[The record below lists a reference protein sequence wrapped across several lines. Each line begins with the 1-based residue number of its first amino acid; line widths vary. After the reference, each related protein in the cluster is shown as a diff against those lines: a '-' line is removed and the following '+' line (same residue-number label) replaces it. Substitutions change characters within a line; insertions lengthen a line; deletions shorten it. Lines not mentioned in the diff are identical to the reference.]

1 MLSIGIVGLPN
12 VGKST
17 LFKALT
23 KKQVDI
29 ANFPFCTIDPNVG
42 VVEVPDQRLWQLAEA
57 SKSEK
62 TIPAAIQF
70 IDIAGLVEGASK
82 GEGLG
87 NQFLSNIRESDAILH
102 VVRVFEDEKIIHV
115 GHAPEPKKDIEI
127 ISYELIFKDLETLSK
142 HTPKVEKEVKAGKKE
157 ASIEIEMLKKL
168 TALLEK
174 GEPAKDLKLKE
185 NEIPFF
191 KNLNLLSAKPV
202 LYLLNCSSD
211 KRILENP
218 REIQP
223 TLEVDVKLEN
233 ELSELNQGEA
243 EEMKKALPHPKNSLD
258 DLISACYAL
267 LKLETFFTT
276 GQDETRAWTVEK
288 GTKAPQAAG
297 KIHSD
302 FEKGFIR
309 ADVIFWEDL
318 LKNGSWNRAKELG
331 ILKTEGKE
339 YVVKDG
345 DVMIFKFN

>member
-29 ANFPFCTIDPNVG
+29 QNFPFCTIEPNVG
-42 VVEVPDQRLWQLAEA
+42 VVEVPDERLWKLAEA

-87 NQFLSNIRESDAILH
+87 NQFLSNIRETDAILQ
-102 VVRVFEDEKIIHV
+102 VVRAFEDENIIHV
-115 GHAPEPKKDIEI
+115 DHKPNPKRDAEI
-127 ISYELIFKDLETLSK
+127 INYELILKDLETISK
-142 HTPKVEKEVKAGKKE
+142 HTPKVEKEAKAGKKE
-157 ASIEIEMLKKL
+157 ALAELEMLKRL
-168 TALLEK
+168 TLLLEK
-174 GEPAKDLKLKE
+174 GQPAKDLELKE
-185 NEIPFF
+185 NEIPLL

-211 KRILENP
+211 KKVLEYP
-218 REIQP
+218 QEIRP
-223 TLEVDVKLEN
+223 ALEVDVKLEN
-233 ELSELNQGEA
+233 ELSELEKEEA
-243 EEMKKALPHPKNSLD
+243 EEMRKALPHPKNNLD

-267 LKLETFFTT
+267 LRLETFFTT
-276 GQDETRAWTVEK
+276 GQDETRAWTIEK
-288 GTKAPQAAG
+288 GSKAPRAAG
-297 KIHSD
+297 KIHTD

-309 ADVIFWEDL
+309 ADVIFWEEL

-331 ILKTEGKE
+331 LLRTEGKE

-345 DVMIFKFN
+345 DVMVIKFN